1 MRVRQVFSHGDKVD
15 NVRLR
20 LSSNRG
26 AGIQPKVVL
35 GHTNQALR
43 RALVR
48 HSLGAPRGQEN
59 MLKIKREVIR

>member
-26 AGIQPKVVL
+26 AEISRKSCCDTLTKLCAALWSGIPL
-35 GHTNQALR
+35 A
-43 RALVR
+43 R
-48 HSLGAPRGQEN
+48 HAAR
-59 MLKIKREVIR
+59 KIC